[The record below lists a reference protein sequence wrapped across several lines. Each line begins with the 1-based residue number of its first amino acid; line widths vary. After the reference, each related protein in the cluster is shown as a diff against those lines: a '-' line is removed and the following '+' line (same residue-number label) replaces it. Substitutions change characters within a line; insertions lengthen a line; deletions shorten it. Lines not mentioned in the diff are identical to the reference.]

1 MKEMMIKY
9 GLDLF
14 MNLILPTLKENAK
27 KTATKWDDLLLEE
40 LGHVIQSEAFQDLL
54 KAKV

>member
-9 GLDLF
+9 ALDMFLNF
-14 MNLILPTLKENAK
+14 VLPVLKENAK
-27 KTATKWDDLLLEE
+27 LTATKWDDLALQE
-40 LGHVIQSEAFQDLL
+40 LGDVIQSEAFQDLL